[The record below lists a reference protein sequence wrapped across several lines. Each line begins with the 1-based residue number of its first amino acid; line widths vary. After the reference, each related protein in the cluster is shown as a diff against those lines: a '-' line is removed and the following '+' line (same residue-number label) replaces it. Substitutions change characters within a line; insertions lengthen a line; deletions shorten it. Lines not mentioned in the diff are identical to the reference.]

1 MSKFW
6 KSNNQYEKFDLPNK
20 DNFLGLEEEATRST
34 PALPAIATPGEGVLL
49 PKKPPKHNWARNL
62 SVTRD
67 GENIADQ
74 RNSARTNT
82 LFRKKQAVPAEDM
95 ARKPK
100 PEDANC
106 QVSIIYIF
114 PPAINIM
121 QTGCSYNN

>member
-20 DNFLGLEEEATRST
+20 DNFLGMEEEATRST

-49 PKKPPKHNWARNL
+49 PKKPPKHNRAHSL
-62 SVTRD
+62 SVNATTRD
-67 GENIADQ
+67 GENIADH

-82 LFRKKQAVPAEDM
+82 LFRKKKAVPAEDM

-100 PEDANC
+100 PEDVNC
-106 QVSIIYIF
+106 QVSII
-114 PPAINIM
+114 
-121 QTGCSYNN
+121 

>member
-1 MSKFW
+1 MW
-6 KSNNQYEKFDLPNK
+6 KSNNQYEKFDL
-20 DNFLGLEEEATRST
+20 EEEATRSI
-34 PALPAIATPGEGVLL
+34 PALPAIATQGEGVLL
-49 PKKPPKHNWARNL
+49 PKKPAKHNRARSL
-62 SVTRD
+62 SVNPTTRD

-82 LFRKKQAVPAEDM
+82 LFRKKKAVPAEDM

-114 PPAINIM
+114 SLVIM
-121 QTGCSYNN
+121 QTGYSYNN